1 MSDMFNSFVAIATHQ
16 PKVSGKDSERA
27 PGISGAMKEGIWN
40 ERASAPTGVNHPYPL
55 QASMNAVVIP

>member
-1 MSDMFNSFVAIATHQ
+1 MADMFTSFVAIATHQ

-40 ERASAPTGVNHPYPL
+40 ERASSSTGVNRPYPI
-55 QASMNAVVIP
+55 QASVNAVVIL